1 MLSGRRPWRASQLLI
16 RALPNLSGSESA
28 SRPGRPEEVAR
39 LRPGKRLMPGVAGI
53 FSGATSMPVAI
64 NSGVYSN
71 AASSLFSSHSTAPIS
86 MPQSLTMALVLLI
99 GIVLGPG
106 QVRVSG
112 LFRPGGSDARRCFRF
127 PVFAALCAGDGER
140 AFRFVGDG
148 AIKRF
153 QVAEFTQQA
162 QQLGCLG
169 NVAVLDLA
177 DGGARQQ
184 GAVGQRLLAEAC
196 ADPAGFQAPAQLG
209 EELLVSVQV
218 LQFHGGRAHGASR
231 GRIAPLSP

>member
-28 SRPGRPEEVAR
+28 SRPGRPEKVSR

-106 QVRVSG
+106 HCRVLAL

-127 PVFAALCAGDGER
+127 SVFAALCTGDGGR

-148 AIKRF
+148 AIKCF

-162 QQLGCLG
+162 QPLGCLG
-169 NVAVLDLA
+169 NVAGLELA
-177 DGGARQQ
+177 DGGARRPGAGGQ
-184 GAVGQRLLAEAC
+184 GLLAEAFV
-196 ADPAGFQAPAQLG
+196 ALG
-209 EELLVSVQV
+209 GL
-218 LQFHGGRAHGASR
+218 
-231 GRIAPLSP
+231 